1 MGYFHLPIYP
11 ILEGLAISSISITIV
26 WKNAMAYPF
35 KRRFATKFIKNNDIC
50 KYFPEKQLL
59 SFMKRGWRG
68 KRPIKML
75 LIHLEQRVF
84 RHHHQRFLLIF
95 LHELF

>member
-1 MGYFHLPIYP
+1 MGYSHLPIYP

-50 KYFPEKQLL
+50 KYFPEK
-59 SFMKRGWRG
+59 
-68 KRPIKML
+68 
-75 LIHLEQRVF
+75 
-84 RHHHQRFLLIF
+84 
-95 LHELF
+95 